1 MDLSDAANKVARI
14 GHTSERREELAQ
26 SIKHHLAT
34 GELSARQAEQLR
46 GRMVFFEG
54 YAFGRTTNQALKQVS
69 LRAESSGDQCKL
81 DDALR
86 RALEVILI
94 RVGIAKPLEITAK
107 ATDTFFMFTDGAF
120 ENQRGS
126 IGGVLF
132 DSTGRALE
140 FFAAVLSEDAMIPF
154 LAHSKNPIYE
164 LELLPVAVAFSF
176 WAKGLHHKQ
185 IMCYLD
191 NDAARAA
198 FIKGRGSTSLSDSVV
213 HRAMVY
219 ETEHALLSWYARVPS
234 ASNPGDDPSR
244 LRYEHLISMGA
255 KRVSVSQE
263 LVASLCG

>member
-1 MDLSDAANKVARI
+1 M
-14 GHTSERREELAQ
+14 
-26 SIKHHLAT
+26 
-34 GELSARQAEQLR
+34 
-46 GRMVFFEG
+46 
-54 YAFGRTTNQALKQVS
+54 
-69 LRAESSGDQCKL
+69 
-81 DDALR
+81 
-86 RALEVILI
+86 
-94 RVGIAKPLEITAK
+94 
-107 ATDTFFMFTDGAF
+107 
-120 ENQRGS
+120 
-126 IGGVLF
+126 
-132 DSTGRALE
+132 
-140 FFAAVLSEDAMIPF
+140 
-154 LAHSKNPIYE
+154 
-164 LELLPVAVAFSF
+164 AVAFSF

-198 FIKGRGSTSLSDSVV
+198 FIKGRGSTSLSDSIV